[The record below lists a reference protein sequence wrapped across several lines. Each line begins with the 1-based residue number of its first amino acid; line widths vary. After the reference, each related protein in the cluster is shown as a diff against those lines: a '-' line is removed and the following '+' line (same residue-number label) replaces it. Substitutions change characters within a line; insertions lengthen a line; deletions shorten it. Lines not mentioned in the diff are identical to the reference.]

1 MSAQAH
7 RYRITVTPIEKDGL
21 PCSGRCSIE
30 FEHRDNDDWMRL
42 LESVQRRR
50 GLDGDE
56 RAALTIGLRLLDGL
70 SRRHADNAAFAALR
84 PQLENFARELKRRD
98 GA

>member
-1 MSAQAH
+1 MPSSH
-7 RYRITVTPIEKDGL
+7 RYRITITPIEKDGL

-30 FEHRDNDDWMRL
+30 FEHRDAADWMRQ
-42 LESVQRRR
+42 LESVQRQR

-56 RAALTIGLRLLDGL
+56 RTALAIGLRLLDSL
-70 SRRHADNAAFAALR
+70 SAHHNEEPFRSLQPQLHAFAEKLR
-84 PQLENFARELKRRD
+84 

>member
-1 MSAQAH
+1 MSTHAPH

-30 FEHRDNDDWMRL
+30 FEHRDAADWMRQ
-42 LESVQRRR
+42 LESVQRQR

-56 RAALTIGLRLLDGL
+56 RAALAIGLRLLDSLGE
-70 SRRHADNAAFAALR
+70 RHGKSEPYRSLRTQLQAFAEKLH
-84 PQLENFARELKRRD
+84 
-98 GA
+98 GT